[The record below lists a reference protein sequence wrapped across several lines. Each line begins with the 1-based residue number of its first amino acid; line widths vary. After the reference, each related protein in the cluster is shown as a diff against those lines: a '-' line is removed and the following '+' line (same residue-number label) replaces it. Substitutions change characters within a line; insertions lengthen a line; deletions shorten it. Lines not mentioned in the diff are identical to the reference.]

1 MEAVLL
7 VIHLLIALAIII
19 VVLIQPSEAGGFL
32 GNSGSMSN
40 IGMPRRGGDVLTRLT
55 TILAACFF
63 STSLLLAIFAGQRGE
78 AKGVLDL
85 ANEVAA
91 PDTVIEKMVDEKT
104 GDAAPAAAVTKEEK
118 TETTTPEKPKAPI
131 AK

>member
-32 GNSGSMSN
+32 GSSGSMSN
-40 IGMPRRGGDVLTRLT
+40 IGMPRRGGDVLTRTT

-63 STSLLLAIFAGQRGE
+63 STSLLLAIFAGHKGE

-104 GDAAPAAAVTKEEK
+104 GDTAPAVTKEEK
-118 TETTTPEKPKAPI
+118 ADTTPEKPKAPI